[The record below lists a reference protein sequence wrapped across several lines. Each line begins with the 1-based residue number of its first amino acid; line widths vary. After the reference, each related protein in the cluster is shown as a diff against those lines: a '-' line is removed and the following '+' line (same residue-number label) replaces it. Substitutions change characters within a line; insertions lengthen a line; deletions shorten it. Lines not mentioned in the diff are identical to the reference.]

1 MNTTRDLTSEE
12 AAAIDA
18 AQSDIDTALSNWGYG
33 LLQSFNNS
41 DPDGYARMSMS
52 RAMDAFNNALG
63 ELIAAKVASILKDPE
78 Q

>member
-1 MNTTRDLTSEE
+1 MNTDKQDDTQD
-12 AAAIDA
+12 AIYA

-41 DPDGYARMSMS
+41 DPDGYARTTMS
-52 RAMDAFNNALG
+52 RAMDAFNSALG
-63 ELIAAKVASILKDPE
+63 ELVAAKVASVLKDLT